1 MWILEFA
8 RNALM
13 TECLL
18 QLHNAWIVMK
28 AAESAL
34 EHQTINA
41 LHVTVENIFLQLIP
55 VLAHVQ
61 MDSMVILQIGNVM
74 VRNQRI

>member
-1 MWILEFA
+1 
-8 RNALM
+8 
-13 TECLL
+13 
-18 QLHNAWIVMK
+18 MK

-74 VRNQRI
+74 VRNSKLAKF

>member
-1 MWILEFA
+1 MMEY
-8 RNALM
+8 
-13 TECLL
+13 LL
-18 QLHNAWIVMK
+18 QLHNVWTVMK
-28 AAESAL
+28 AAESAR

-41 LHVTVENIFLQLIP
+41 LHVTVENIFLQLVP

-74 VRNQRI
+74 VRNSKLAKF